1 MAPPPPLGRLP
12 GEKSPSTRPKYTA
25 RQPPAPGLLLAT
37 SPSAPRPPAWA
48 RALPTP
54 SRALSGKPAPPGC
67 APPARFRGSGLRPA
81 ALPARGWGREP
92 GWCARPGYRHS
103 RHPTGDPRTH
113 ASCGVA
119 PSVLRALA
127 SLPPS
132 ISGSAT
138 ALLAEC
144 ARVWASPGSPRP
156 GQVPLPPRAAAP
168 AGVGC

>member
-37 SPSAPRPPAWA
+37 SPSPQLGPGRCQPRHV
-48 RALPTP
+48 P
-54 SRALSGKPAPPGC
+54 SRENQLPRAVRLP
-67 APPARFRGSGLRPA
+67 LRSVA
-81 ALPARGWGREP
+81 AASAQLRSPARGWGREP
-92 GWCARPGYRHS
+92 GWCARPGYGHS
-103 RHPTGDPRTH
+103 RHPTGDSRTH

-127 SLPPS
+127 SLPSS

-156 GQVPLPPRAAAP
+156 GQVPLPPSC
-168 AGVGC
+168 GC